1 MNNPFVHITEGEF
14 TMKKLH
20 KKFESVDVSLSA
32 YYTCMCN
39 YPPCVC
45 DGDYRDGSGTA
56 SMLNSL
62 HEDLDHIEDVS
73 WNN

>member
-14 TMKKLH
+14 TMKKLY
-20 KKFESVDVSLSA
+20 KKFEPVDVSLSA

-39 YPPCVC
+39 YPPCAC
-45 DGDYRDGSGTA
+45 PGDDPEETA
-56 SMLNSL
+56 ALLRREHNQ
-62 HEDLDHIEDVS
+62 LDQIEDIS